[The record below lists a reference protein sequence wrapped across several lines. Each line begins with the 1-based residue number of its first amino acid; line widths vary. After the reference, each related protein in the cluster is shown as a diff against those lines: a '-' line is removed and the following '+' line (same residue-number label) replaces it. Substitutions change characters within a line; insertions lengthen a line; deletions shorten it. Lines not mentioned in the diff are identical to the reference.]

1 MHAPP
6 VAAPY
11 AEALDQVQ
19 AQARVQARRL
29 QELLA
34 QGAPELVDA
43 PLQWRPRARH
53 DRADQ
58 GVAVGVQSRRGHRH
72 HHVGVG
78 DPIRPQNAVRIDGA
92 RRGPRDVV
100 VVGLHDAWVLGSLT
114 ADQGRARGLA
124 GPRDALHDGGDALG
138 HHAAA
143 RDVVR
148 HEQRARP
155 DHHDVVDDHADQV
168 LANRAVRVH
177 RPRDRDLGAHP
188 VRRGRQQGTPHAQQG
203 GGVHHP
209 GETAGRADHGVV
221 VRARH
226 SGLHE
231 LDGAVSGGGVHSGGG
246 VVKGG
251 VGHGWCLS
259 RWGARRRRVWVMG
272 SGGARARPG
281 AAAGLAGG
289 RAGR

>member
-6 VAAPY
+6 VTAPD

-34 QGAPELVDA
+34 QGVPELTDVRVQRSA
-43 PLQWRPRARH
+43 RARH

-72 HHVGVG
+72 HHVGVD
-78 DPIRPQNAVRIDGA
+78 DPLGPQNAVRIDDA

-100 VVGLHDAWVLGSLT
+100 VVRLHDAGVLGGLT

-138 HHAAA
+138 DDAAA

-155 DHHDVVDDHADQV
+155 DHHDVIDDHADQV
-168 LANRAVRVH
+168 LADRAMRVH

-188 VRRGRQQGTPHAQQG
+188 VRRSRQQGPPHAQQG
-203 GGVHHP
+203 RRVHHP
-209 GETAGRADHGVV
+209 GEAAGRADHGGV

-231 LDGAVSGGGVHSGGG
+231 LDGAVSRGGVHSGGG

-272 SGGARARPG
+272 SGGARALPG
-281 AAAGLAGG
+281 AAARLAGG
-289 RAGR
+289 RAGH